1 VAKGPVAPEPVP
13 RADGDVLFQ
22 KTMAEVDDSR
32 FFTRKAALERLATM
46 RPNDQRATVI
56 QKLVQLTKKGV
67 EPRIRALAVTALGVW
82 GTGEN
87 VPDLLKVIDDPDDL
101 WSRKEALKVIG
112 RFKDPETLPA
122 VMRCFRDSSTHT
134 EAGDALRELGPMAEP
149 ALIAILSE
157 PPGVRNVFVKRQ
169 AIEVLADMGTEKSV
183 PALRTVLTSSDTH
196 EAFHLRQPAQ
206 KALDAIAG
214 RMKR

>member
-1 VAKGPVAPEPVP
+1 
-13 RADGDVLFQ
+13 
-22 KTMAEVDDSR
+22 M
-32 FFTRKAALERLATM
+32 
-46 RPNDQRATVI
+46 
-56 QKLVQLTKKGV
+56 
-67 EPRIRALAVTALGVW
+67 
-82 GTGEN
+82 
-87 VPDLLKVIDDPDDL
+87 IDDPDDL

-112 RFKDPETLPA
+112 RFKDPQTLPA
-122 VMRCFRDSSTHT
+122 VMRHFREDPSTSK

-196 EAFHLRQPAQ
+196 EAFHLRQLSQ